1 MQNRLP
7 MRLYLPHIVHGDAGS
22 VRASAHLV
30 QNGVR
35 TLFSVWHFGQVT
47 SLVTFCA
54 SRSRL
59 ISRAEKYRSLTSS
72 DRLIRIN
79 SKNQRCSAGRG
90 ECGSASC
97 VSSSLAV

>member
-7 MRLYLPHIVHGDAGS
+7 RRLYLPHIVQGEAGS

-35 TLFSVWHFGQVT
+35 TLFMVWHLAQVT

-72 DRLIRIN
+72 DRLMRIS
-79 SKNQRCSAGRG
+79 SKNQRYCAGRG
-90 ECGSASC
+90 EVESASC
-97 VSSSLAV
+97 ASSSLAV